1 MKKQCILIYTR
12 PVGHEGRKEIEM
24 KYGEFDLITADELT
38 SLDLLKEKVLYSDEI
53 EAMSKERQTE
63 IYRYCKLRATN
74 KACLEN
80 LKQIRYAVTKIYF
93 ELGF

>member
-1 MKKQCILIYTR
+1 
-12 PVGHEGRKEIEM
+12 M

>member
-1 MKKQCILIYTR
+1 
-12 PVGHEGRKEIEM
+12 M
-24 KYGEFDLITADELT
+24 KYEEFDLITADELT

-63 IYRYCKLRATN
+63 IYRYCKLHATK

-80 LKQIRYAVTKIYF
+80 LKQIRYAVTKVYF
-93 ELGF
+93 GLGF